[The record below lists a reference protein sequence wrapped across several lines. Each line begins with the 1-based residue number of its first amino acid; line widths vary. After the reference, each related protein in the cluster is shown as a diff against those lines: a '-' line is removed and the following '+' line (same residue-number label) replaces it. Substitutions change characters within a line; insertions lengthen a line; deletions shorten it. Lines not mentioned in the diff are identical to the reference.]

1 MRSAISEVAKYRAY
15 IRNVTKEEGSIVSA
29 AKDEKTESV
38 YEMYYHHEELVRKC
52 AGHRI
57 LALNRGEK
65 EKILTVKI
73 AAPEEKILR
82 YLNKMVITREN
93 AVTTPVLQE
102 VIADSYNRLIAPA
115 IEREVRNLMTEKAE
129 DGAIK
134 IFGKNLEQLLMHLRS
149 QAAWYWDGIRR
160 SVPAVS

>member
-1 MRSAISEVAKYRAY
+1 
-15 IRNVTKEEGSIVSA
+15 
-29 AKDEKTESV
+29 
-38 YEMYYHHEELVRKC
+38 
-52 AGHRI
+52 
-57 LALNRGEK
+57 
-65 EKILTVKI
+65 
-73 AAPEEKILR
+73 
-82 YLNKMVITREN
+82 MVITREN
-93 AVTTPVLQE
+93 PVTTPVLQE

-149 QAAWYWDGIRR
+149 QAVWYWDGTLR